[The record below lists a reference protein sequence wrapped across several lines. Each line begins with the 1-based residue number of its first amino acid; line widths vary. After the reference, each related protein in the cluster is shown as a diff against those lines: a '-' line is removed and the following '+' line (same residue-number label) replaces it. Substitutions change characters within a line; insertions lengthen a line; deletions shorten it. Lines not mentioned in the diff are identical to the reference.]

1 MFSKNIPKNRL
12 FVAGGFVA
20 LALALTAPTLLINS
34 ANAAVT
40 TNVMVPIQKVF
51 FIPCANSGQGELVV
65 FSGTLHVL
73 FLTTLDSSGGA
84 LVKVHFQPM
93 GVIATGQTTGDI
105 WHATGVTQGI
115 TNTHVGAETSF
126 VNNFRLIGPGSTVNF
141 IVHEVMHITVNPDGT
156 VTTSFDHFSA
166 SCG

>member
-1 MFSKNIPKNRL
+1 MKYVISSVLAAVMMAI
-12 FVAGGFVA
+12 GFIIV
-20 LALALTAPTLLINS
+20 PP

-40 TNVMVPIQKVF
+40 TNIMIPVQSIVTPQFV
-51 FIPCANSGQGELVV
+51 PCANNGNGEFLD
-65 FSGTLHVL
+65 FSGTLHIL
-73 FLTTLDSSGGA
+73 ALTTLDNSGGA
-84 LVKVHFQPM
+84 HVKLQFQPQ

-105 WHATGVTQGI
+105 WHGTGLTIAFVA
-115 TNTHVGAETSF
+115 NTHVGSETSF

-156 VTTSFDHFSA
+156 VTASFDNFST